1 MDCSIDIGKQK
12 LDLLEKKI
20 LQLGKWAVEKQK
32 DLHVRYKEDKSPVTE
47 VDLTISG
54 EIIKTIRKLF
64 PGCGIITEEEETG
77 YTPEAP
83 FTFVLDPIDGTDV
96 YSQGLP
102 SFCIALGILD
112 SSFSPV
118 GSICYAPRFGR
129 GTDDGLLLRLNPG
142 EKPTINGEELML
154 DREKK
159 ENGPIWQLTVSSSL
173 VKIVDFSSYSGKIR
187 IFGSQIL
194 QILSPALFCNITA
207 SINEPCY
214 IWDYASAHAII
225 KSLGMD
231 LYTPSLEP
239 FTYSQDFLSRRRCS
253 TITYGG
259 FRNTVEKL
267 VGICPPLNENKEIIH
282 N

>member
-1 MDCSIDIGKQK
+1 MDCSINLNKAG

-20 LQLGKWAVEKQK
+20 QELGKWAVEKQK
-32 DLHVRYKEDKSPVTE
+32 DLHIRYKEDKSPVTE
-47 VDLTISG
+47 VDLTVSS
-54 EIIKTIRKLF
+54 EIINTIRELF

-77 YTPEAP
+77 SLPEAP

-112 SSFSPV
+112 TSFSPI
-118 GSICYAPRFGR
+118 GAICYAPRFGR
-129 GTDDGLLLRLNPG
+129 GTDEGLLLRLNPG
-142 EKPTINGEELML
+142 ERPTINGEELTL
-154 DREKK
+154 DRNSK
-159 ENGPIWQLTVSSSL
+159 ENGPVWQLTVSSSL
-173 VKIVDFSSYSGKIR
+173 VKIVDFSSYGGKIR

-214 IWDYASAHAII
+214 IWDYAGAHAII

-231 LYTPSLEP
+231 LYTPRLEP
-239 FTYSQDFLSRRRCS
+239 LSYSQDFLSRRRCP

-259 FRNTVEKL
+259 YRKTIEKL
-267 VGICPPLNENKEIIH
+267 VTICPPLNGNDEIIH